1 MSEAAQDRQAR
12 ALEGIERHA
21 HVMSKDL
28 SDISNLMVEF
38 RAILQEAMDA
48 CDKFNQSTRDE
59 DEKMLT
65 PGDWMNYLKR
75 WWNYESIGNMDQL
88 KLTKK
93 EFLSYMQRTKST
105 EVTGQVPDH
114 FKQNSGD

>member
-48 CDKFNQSTRDE
+48 FDKFNQSTRDE
-59 DEKMLT
+59 DEKLLT
-65 PGDWMNYLKR
+65 PRDWMDYLRR
-75 WWNYESIGNMDQL
+75 WWNYESIDSMEER
-88 KLTKK
+88 KLSKK
-93 EFLSYMQRTKST
+93 EFFSYMQKTKSI
-105 EVTGQVPDH
+105 EVTKQIPDH

>member
-48 CDKFNQSTRDE
+48 FDKFISAA
-59 DEKMLT
+59 
-65 PGDWMNYLKR
+65 
-75 WWNYESIGNMDQL
+75 
-88 KLTKK
+88 K
-93 EFLSYMQRTKST
+93 E
-105 EVTGQVPDH
+105 VAD
-114 FKQNSGD
+114 D